1 MKIVL
6 CGGGSGGHFYPLI
19 AITES
24 IRDIVREKKLL
35 QVKMYYLAPN
45 PYNAGI
51 LFDHEIEFVKISAGK
66 IRRYASI
73 QNIID
78 IIKTGWG
85 FISTLFKVYSIY
97 PDVIISKGGMMSL
110 PVVVAGK
117 ILGIPVIL
125 HESDSVPGRANL
137 FAAKFAKRIAIAFK
151 EAGEYFDRNITAYT
165 GNPLRQEILTP
176 ITDGAKEYLKLEENL
191 PTIVVMGGSLGS
203 ALINETLIV
212 ALPELLK
219 KYQIIHQTGKLNFE
233 NVQKLSSVVLQDN
246 LLSSRYHLFDYL
258 NALSLR
264 MSAGVS
270 SIIISRGGST
280 IFEIAAWGVPSIII
294 PLSDSNGDH
303 QRKNAYNYAR
313 ESSAIIIEENNLT
326 PEILITEIENIITNK
341 ERSERMRQGALHF
354 AKTDA
359 ARKIAEVALDITLT
373 HEQ

>member
-45 PYNAGI
+45 PYNAGV

-73 QNIID
+73 HNIID

-85 FISTLFKVYSIY
+85 FITTLFKVYSIY

-137 FAAKFAKRIAIAFK
+137 FAAKFAKRIAISFK

-176 ITDGAKEYLKLEENL
+176 ITDGAKEYLKLEEHV
-191 PTIVVMGGSLGS
+191 PTIIVMGGSLGS
-203 ALINETLIV
+203 ELINETLIV

-233 NVQKLSSVVLQDN
+233 NIQKLSSVVLQDN
-246 LLSSRYHLFDYL
+246 LLQSRYHLFDYL

-264 MSAGVS
+264 MSAGVAS
-270 SIIISRGGST
+270 VIISRGGST

-294 PLSDSNGDH
+294 PITDSNGDH

-313 ESSAIIIEENNLT
+313 ESSAIVIEENNLT
-326 PEILITEIENIITNK
+326 AEILTTEIDNIITNK
-341 ERSERMRQGALHF
+341 ERSERMHQGALSF